1 MSKEYEFIKVE
12 DMAYERQ
19 DAINRCASLGE
30 KFIEHFKKIY
40 NEPNIQ
46 AVNHWCN
53 EMQGWLNTVREIVL
67 KQSKKVLS
75 YSQLVDWFFTKGSSI
90 EILFSENSDL
100 EDKYNEFIWKIIKNN
115 YDVKETI
122 EEVFGDKNGK

>member
-122 EEVFGDKNGK
+122 EEVFGE